1 MTNRIEPAAL
11 NEDTY
16 NRAFSVLRAASVVIE
31 DEGVSGENMLPV
43 FADFTAAL
51 ALSIGGEETAQLTV
65 ERMLRLVEDW
75 KSGKLRSELH

>member
-1 MTNRIEPAAL
+1 M

-16 NRAFSVLRAASVVIE
+16 NRAFSVLSAAKVVIE
-31 DEGVSGENMLPV
+31 DEGMSSEDMLPV

-51 ALSIGGEETAQLTV
+51 ALSIGGEETVQLIV